1 MFTVARVAYASLR
14 RFLSSS
20 LLFFFPPVSLR
31 FSRKVWYERFE
42 GLTLAE
48 FVVSKTGSNI
58 CPINN
63 RRKIANITKVHFL
76 DVLKKM
82 DFVTPVFFTELSSV
96 FLSIEPNRR
105 PSVRPSVH
113 RANGRPVSFFNRV
126 PLIEFLAHYTQSGR
140 YQFFNG

>member
-1 MFTVARVAYASLR
+1 MGGRGAWIRLDVYRGSRCICKPPAF
-14 RFLSSS
+14 S
-20 LLFFFPPVSLR
+20 LLLPPLFFSPR

-48 FVVSKTGSNI
+48 FVVSKTDSNI

-105 PSVRPSVH
+105 PSVRPSV
-113 RANGRPVSFFNRV
+113 RPSSERTTRV
-126 PLIEFLAHYTQSGR
+126 VF
-140 YQFFNG
+140 